1 MRVASNT
8 AVSSIKTRGTFCFP
22 PENCPRT
29 VLFSRT
35 KQHMVIEQMKTRR
48 ANGRN
53 DGGRKRDN
61 PSGYSIAFVASRAFQ
76 REKEGES
83 KAKKKGEKR
92 QKEGKICERGRGML
106 LFPCHF
112 HEN

>member
-1 MRVASNT
+1 MRVAPNT

-53 DGGRKRDN
+53 DGGRKRDS

-83 KAKKKGEKR
+83 KAKKKKGRKKAKR
-92 QKEGKICERGRGML
+92 RKNMRKGKGDAAVSL
-106 LFPCHF
+106 PFP
-112 HEN
+112 

>member
-1 MRVASNT
+1 MRVAPNT

-83 KAKKKGEKR
+83 KAKKKGRKKAKR
-92 QKEGKICERGRGML
+92 RKNMRKGKGDAAVSL
-106 LFPCHF
+106 PFP
-112 HEN
+112 